1 MQMILVHLRLESE
14 ILVEVDS
21 IAALEDNRVTLHK
34 TEIDRRVVGVSDT
47 SYHDDVCL
55 SSGAWDG
62 ILGFDVHALEEEVV
76 GAFVRRG
83 SLDPAWDGDAQ
94 SARLCPVVVD
104 TFRGLVIRMV
114 VRGAWGRRDGDVRHL
129 ATVTTVLEAE
139 PFKL

>member
-1 MQMILVHLRLESE
+1 M
-14 ILVEVDS
+14 
-21 IAALEDNRVTLHK
+21 
-34 TEIDRRVVGVSDT
+34 VGVSDT
-47 SYHDDVCL
+47 SYHDDVRV

-83 SLDPAWDGDAQ
+83 SLDPVWNSDAQ

-114 VRGAWGRRDGDVRHL
+114 VRGAWGRSDGDVRHL